1 MCDLY
6 NKIRNLIPVKDWSVS
21 TSDSNKSNRDFRDGL
36 SDYLDLY
43 ISILKDNSE
52 ILKTKDIPQDIIK
65 QIEMICDN
73 LKRCVE
79 LYFDGRFNSAYNIIK
94 DILSD
99 KIFNDCVTTVSKGET
114 FYRARKSFVQKDPLK
129 DMFHIPLNKRGM
141 ISTQRFSSPGYPCL
155 YLGSS
160 INACWEELERPNFDS
175 MLVSRFVAKHDFC
188 VWDLRIPNENDF
200 INNLSTTLI
209 KLPLVIASSICVLE
223 HDASFNPE
231 YIIPQFIIEYI
242 LSKNRDQFENKKCGL
257 FDFILGVYYT
267 SSHINDELKFPDKTF
282 DNLALPAVLVEKD
295 SEYCQLLAS
304 YFGFSKPTSY
314 GLEDIR
320 RRFEPVFF
328 EGEDLQNNT
337 EEENNYKYS
346 KMGVFEDRLNEN
358 ISLNEL
364 LYLVL
369 DKYEIDLKDG
379 GKVEIKIRA
388 NVNWEVKQQDN
399 I

>member
-1 MCDLY
+1 MRDLY

-21 TSDSNKSNRDFRDGL
+21 TNDSNKSNNDFRDGL

-43 ISILKDNSE
+43 VSILKKEHQLLEEKKINPDVV
-52 ILKTKDIPQDIIK
+52 IK
-65 QIEMICDN
+65 QIEKICN
-73 LKRCVE
+73 KLKRCVE

-99 KIFNDCVTTVSKGET
+99 NIFNDCIITISKGET
-114 FYRARKSFVQKDPLK
+114 FYRARKSFTSKDPLK
-129 DMFHIPLNKRGM
+129 EIFHIPLNKRGI
-141 ISTQRFSSPGYPCL
+141 ISTQRFSTPGYPCL

-175 MLVSRFVAKHDFC
+175 MMVSRFVVNHDFR

-200 INNLSTTLI
+200 INNLSITLI

-223 HDASFNPE
+223 HDASFKPE

-242 LSKNRDQFENKKCGL
+242 LSKNRDQFENKQCGL

-320 RRFEPVFF
+320 RRFEPNIF
-328 EGEDLQNNT
+328 EGEDLQKKT

-346 KMGVFEDRLNEN
+346 KMGIFEDRLNEN

-364 LYLVL
+364 LYLVP
-369 DKYEIDLKDG
+369 DKYEIEVQAD

-388 NVNWEVKQQDN
+388 NVNWN
-399 I
+399 IE